1 MEKIKGIL
9 VSIVVPMD
17 NHIANGGEK
26 LLGNASS
33 IKRRNDGKVYIG
45 EPKLFGHLSGY

>member
-1 MEKIKGIL
+1 MEIKGIL
-9 VSIVVPMD
+9 VTALAPFE

-33 IKRRNDGKVYIG
+33 IKRRPDANAASCYI
-45 EPKLFGHLSGY
+45 FSN